1 MSIPVALDVL
11 RAEMAKYR
19 SAGYL
24 LSAGDGAPHVVSIAP
39 AWRSDTAETPV
50 LETPVL
56 ETPVLETPVLETPVL
71 ETLFLETTCGRRT
84 AANVERQPAV
94 ALLFSPIDDGDYSLI
109 IDATGTAR
117 NEGDQWYVTLSPIKA
132 VLHRNATADSEP
144 SATGCGADC
153 RPLPAEPTVR

>member
-1 MSIPVALDVL
+1 MSIPVALDAL
-11 RAEMAKYR
+11 RAEMTKYR

-24 LSAGDGAPHVVSIAP
+24 LSAGDAAPHVVSIAP
-39 AWRSDTAETPV
+39 EWRQSELATPP

-56 ETPVLETPVLETPVL
+56 ETPVLETPVLET
-71 ETLFLETTCGRRT
+71 TCGRRT
-84 AANVERQPAV
+84 ASNVERQPAV

-109 IDATGTAR
+109 VDATASAR
-117 NEGDQWYVTLSPIKA
+117 CEGDQWYVTLAPIKA

-153 RPLPAEPTVR
+153 RPL

>member
-1 MSIPVALDVL
+1 MSIPVALDAL
-11 RAEMAKYR
+11 RAEMTKYR

-24 LSAGDGAPHVVSIAP
+24 LSAGDAAPHVVSIAP
-39 AWRSDTAETPV
+39 EWRQRELATPP

-71 ETLFLETTCGRRT
+71 QTPVLETTCGRRT
-84 AANVERQPAV
+84 ASNVERQPAV

-109 IDATGTAR
+109 VDATASAR
-117 NEGDQWYVTLSPIKA
+117 CEGDQWYVTLAPIKA

-153 RPLPAEPTVR
+153 RPL